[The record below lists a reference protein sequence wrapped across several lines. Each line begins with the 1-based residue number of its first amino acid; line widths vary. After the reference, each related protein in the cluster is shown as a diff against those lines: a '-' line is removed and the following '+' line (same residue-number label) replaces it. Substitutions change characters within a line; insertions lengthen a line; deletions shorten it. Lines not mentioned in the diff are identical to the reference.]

1 VTDVEGVLRG
11 LAPSVLGDVAR
22 RYDNFDDAEDAVQDA
37 LVAAATQWPD
47 EGMPDNPRGWL
58 TAVAVR
64 RVNDRLRGDSARR
77 RREEAAASR
86 EPAGDPAPVPDSD
99 DTLALLFLCCHPVLT
114 PASAIPLTLR
124 ACGGLTTAEIATA
137 FLVPEATMAQRISR
151 AKKRIR
157 ESDVPFEMPTG
168 AAWTDRIRSVMHVLY
183 LIFNEGHTASAGAA
197 VARSEL
203 SGEAI
208 RLTRLLQAS
217 LPADPEVS
225 GLLALMLLSEA
236 RRPARTGPHGELVT
250 LAEQDRS
257 RWDRDLVEEG
267 IALLA
272 AALPSGAVGEYQLQ
286 AAIAAVHG
294 EAPTAAETDWPQ
306 ILALYG
312 LLERITDNPIVT
324 LNRAVAVAMVDGPA
338 AGLGA
343 LEGLDAQLP
352 GHHRLDAVRAHLL
365 EMSGERDAAIEHYRA
380 AAGRTTS
387 HAERD
392 YLTARAARLAGDA
405 ARPADQDGGTGS
417 GPPSSVQAGGE

>member
-1 VTDVEGVLRG
+1 
-11 LAPSVLGDVAR
+11 
-22 RYDNFDDAEDAVQDA
+22 
-37 LVAAATQWPD
+37 
-47 EGMPDNPRGWL
+47 
-58 TAVAVR
+58 
-64 RVNDRLRGDSARR
+64 
-77 RREEAAASR
+77 
-86 EPAGDPAPVPDSD
+86 
-99 DTLALLFLCCHPVLT
+99 
-114 PASAIPLTLR
+114 
-124 ACGGLTTAEIATA
+124 
-137 FLVPEATMAQRISR
+137 MAQRISR
-151 AKKRIR
+151 AKQRIKA
-157 ESDVPFEMPTG
+157 SGVPFAMPTG
-168 AAWTDRIRSVMHVLY
+168 GAIPERLRSVLHVLY
-183 LIFNEGHTASAGAA
+183 LLFNEGYAASTGAL
-197 VARSEL
+197 VVRREL
-203 SGEAI
+203 SAEAI
-208 RLTRLLQAS
+208 RLARLLHAS
-217 LPADPEVS
+217 LPDDAEVA

-343 LEGLDAQLP
+343 LEGLEAQLP
-352 GHHRLDAVRAHLL
+352 AHHHRLDAVRGHLL
-365 EMSGERDAAIEHYRA
+365 EMSGERDAAIEHYRT

-387 HAERD
+387 TAERG
-392 YLTARAARLAGDA
+392 YLTARAARLAGEA

-417 GPPSSVQAGGE
+417 GPPSSDQAGGE